1 MIKKRNEKSF
11 FYFQIQNHSIKMTNI
26 SHLSKWLVSGDL
38 SKQIAISLNFF
49 IIGWKRSICRDIK
62 KNVNNDLPNYERSS
76 FNEWR
81 NNNLFNKNSNLDMQL
96 HDKGNIF
103 VVLNKKT
110 DQNEAKEQINR
121 SSLKTLNHDT

>member
-1 MIKKRNEKSF
+1 MVEK
-11 FYFQIQNHSIKMTNI
+11 
-26 SHLSKWLVSGDL
+26 DL
-38 SKQIAISLNFF
+38 FAETL
-49 IIGWKRSICRDIK
+49 K
-62 KNVNNDLPNYERSS
+62 KNVNNDLPNYEQSS

>member
-1 MIKKRNEKSF
+1 MVEK
-11 FYFQIQNHSIKMTNI
+11 
-26 SHLSKWLVSGDL
+26 DL
-38 SKQIAISLNFF
+38 FAETL
-49 IIGWKRSICRDIK
+49 K

-81 NNNLFNKNSNLDMQL
+81 NNNLFNKNRNLDMQL